1 MIRKD
6 KMTEE
11 EIKVICKFFV
21 DNGKRN
27 FTDAERE
34 LIKQAI
40 DQSRNWQELLAV
52 AIASSMRR

>member
-1 MIRKD
+1 
-6 KMTEE
+6 MTEE
-11 EIKVICKFFV
+11 EIKAICKFFV

-27 FTDAERE
+27 FTDAEKE

-52 AIASSMRR
+52 AIASNMRR